1 MTKCSN
7 CGSPINH
14 CGCGIPFKMK
24 GKEYD
29 YKEAYNKNLTPK
41 ARLHYLENAR
51 HDQDTPLQGHCTG
64 SPAKFMGPSMSMIK
78 AAQNV
83 QPMIQPMTNVT
94 PAGSSMVS
102 SFNPNAQA
110 TAGSIFGTQQMKQNA
125 VGAPCMYKDGSPLE
139 GNAFIAAKI
148 AAEKAGKSS
157 FEVGG
162 KTFPVK

>member
-1 MTKCSN
+1 MAKCSN

-24 GKEYD
+24 GKQYD

-64 SPAKFMGPSMSMIK
+64 SPAKQVVDPTM
-78 AAQNV
+78 Q
-83 QPMIQPMTNVT
+83 QQMIQPMTNVP
-94 PAGSSMVS
+94 PAGSSLVNP
-102 SFNPNAQA
+102 FPPNAQA
-110 TAGSIFGTQQMKQNA
+110 TAQGVYGTKPMMQNA
-125 VGAPCMYKDGSPLE
+125 AGAPFMYKDGSPLE
-139 GNAFIAAKI
+139 GNAFIGAKM
-148 AAEKAGKSS
+148 AAEKAGKDT

-162 KTFPVK
+162 KTFQVK